1 MTKQNKRKTPLVF
14 RVSLVL
20 VCALLCTMHLT
31 GGLYA
36 RYVASASASDDA
48 RVATFKVNETVKFK
62 DEAIT
67 LGTYDLNVSIN
78 PGESLIYTFSVK
90 NESEVSV
97 RYRFIATN
105 VTQNLPLTFA
115 IVENDTDVSADGGVA
130 IAMDS
135 SKDVLFKIGWSNEDA
150 RYNSTYF
157 CGKSDYITV
166 TVIAE
171 QID

>member
-1 MTKQNKRKTPLVF
+1 M
-14 RVSLVL
+14 
-20 VCALLCTMHLT
+20 
-31 GGLYA
+31 
-36 RYVASASASDDA
+36 
-48 RVATFKVNETVKFK
+48 
-62 DEAIT
+62 
-67 LGTYDLNVSIN
+67 NVSIN
-78 PGESLIYTFSVK
+78 PGESLIYTFSVE

-115 IVENDTDVSADGGVA
+115 IVENETDVSADGGVA
-130 IAMDS
+130 IAMNS
-135 SKDVLFKIGWSNEDA
+135 RRDVLFKIGWSNEDA